1 MPLKSIFTFFRAFF
15 RLFFIYPYYNSD
27 FRFLYGW
34 RVRQFMTL
42 DLAFYAEK
50 HVEHFSMA
58 DNSYIC
64 FFGALKG
71 LYFFQTKRGFVL
83 CYQTVRFQM
92 DSRWYLSIAKREKS
106 LYQRPCQISKRKAQD
121 FCPLVNFA
129 RLSCLEI
136 FLSLPWK
143 KTKNDEGKKR

>member
-15 RLFFIYPYYNSD
+15 RFFSFTRTTYNSD

-64 FFGALKG
+64 FFGALKAHRQA
-71 LYFFQTKRGFVL
+71 FIFSKRREDL
-83 CYQTVRFQM
+83 CYVTKQYAFKWIPDDILVLQNV
-92 DSRWYLSIAKREKS
+92 KS
-106 LYQRPCQISKRKAQD
+106 HWTYFIPKAMSNLKKKS
-121 FCPLVNFA
+121 PG
-129 RLSCLEI
+129 
-136 FLSLPWK
+136 FLPP
-143 KTKNDEGKKR
+143 R